1 MTFAEQQ
8 HRAHIERQR
17 RLGKIAPAPVQPA
30 IVLAPSLVPQP
41 QPEPEPVASAAQ
53 ARTIAA
59 LQQEVAQLSAQLK
72 AMLREDETPLVVPRQ
87 IKPVIRSVAKYY
99 GVSLT
104 DLLSC
109 RRSRSRS
116 VARPRHVAMYLAKKL
131 TRHSLPAIG
140 RMLDRDHSTI
150 MHGCRKIAALRLEDA
165 KLDAEIRE
173 LIGLLTRAP
182 QHD

>member
-1 MTFAEQQ
+1 MTLAEQQ

-17 RLGKIAPAPVQPA
+17 RLGKIAPVPVRPT

-41 QPEPEPVASAAQ
+41 EPLGSAAQ
-53 ARTIAA
+53 ARTIEA

-72 AMLREDETPLVVPRQ
+72 ALMREDETPLVVPSR
-87 IKPVIRSVAKYY
+87 IKPVIRAVAKYY
-99 GVSLT
+99 GVALV

-109 RRSRSRS
+109 RRSRS
-116 VARPRHVAMYLAKKL
+116 VARPRHVAMYLAKEL

-150 MHGCRKIAALRLEDA
+150 QHGCRKIATLRLEDP

-173 LIGLLTRAP
+173 LVGLLTQGP
-182 QHD
+182 QHE

>member
-17 RLGKIAPAPVQPA
+17 RLGKIAPASVQPA

-41 QPEPEPVASAAQ
+41 KPEPEPLVSAAQ
-53 ARTIAA
+53 ARTITA
-59 LQQEVAQLSAQLK
+59 LQQKVAQLSAQLK
-72 AMLREDETPLVVPRQ
+72 ALLREDATPLAVPRQ
-87 IKPVIRSVAKYY
+87 IKPVIRTVAKYY

-109 RRSRSRS
+109 RRSRS

-140 RMLDRDHSTI
+140 RVLDRDHSTI
-150 MHGCRKIAALRLEDA
+150 MHGCRRIATLRLEDA

-173 LIGLLTRAP
+173 LIGLLTQAP

>member
-17 RLGKIAPAPVQPA
+17 RLGKIAPASVQRA
-30 IVLAPSLVPQP
+30 IALAPSLVPQS
-41 QPEPEPVASAAQ
+41 QPEPEPLVSAAQ
-53 ARTIAA
+53 ARTITA
-59 LQQEVAQLSAQLK
+59 LQQQVAQLSAQLK
-72 AMLREDETPLVVPRQ
+72 ALLREDETPLAVPRQ
-87 IKPVIRSVAKYY
+87 IKPVIRTVAKYY

-109 RRSRSRS
+109 RRNRS
-116 VARPRHVAMYLAKKL
+116 VARPRHVAMYLAERL

-140 RMLDRDHSTI
+140 RILDRDHSTI
-150 MHGCRKIAALRLEDA
+150 MHGCRKIATLRLEDA

-173 LIGLLTRAP
+173 LIGLLTKAP

>member
-8 HRAHIERQR
+8 RRAHIERQR
-17 RLGKIAPAPVQPA
+17 RLGKIAAAPVQPA

-41 QPEPEPVASAAQ
+41 QPEPEPLASAAQ
-53 ARTIAA
+53 ARTIEA
-59 LQQEVAQLSAQLK
+59 LQQEIAQLSAQLK
-72 AMLREDETPLVVPRQ
+72 AMLCEDETPLVVPSR
-87 IKPVIRSVAKYY
+87 IKPVIRAVAKYY
-99 GVSLT
+99 GVSLA

-109 RRSRSRS
+109 RRSRS
-116 VARPRHVAMYLAKKL
+116 VARSRHVAMYLAKEL

-150 MHGCRKIAALRLEDA
+150 LHGCRKIAALRLEDRQ
-165 KLDAEIRE
+165 LDAEIRE
-173 LIGLLTRAP
+173 LVGLLTQGP